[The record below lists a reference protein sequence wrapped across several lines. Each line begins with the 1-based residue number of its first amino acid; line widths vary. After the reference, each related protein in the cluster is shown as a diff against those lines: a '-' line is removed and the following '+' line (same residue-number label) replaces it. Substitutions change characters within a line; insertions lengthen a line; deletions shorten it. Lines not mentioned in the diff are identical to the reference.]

1 VADKLAFV
9 LTPAR
14 LYLPLARASGEFAE
28 YMKQSKERQA
38 RNEYFTS
45 SESARLESNNPQE
58 WLKGLQSYTYR
69 WVLKNRNADGNGPNL
84 ECHDL
89 AAFIERL
96 PFERT
101 ELTAA
106 KPADTTYHFRRLGSS
121 STQIL
126 GDGFD
131 PHPFRPEPVGLGAS
145 HFEWGYRVAVP
156 KSQPRV
162 CRPISWRMIGWHWD
176 SAAPSRLWLLQSYQ
190 EATRGLPALRYST
203 LWSIANRKQRGAVS
217 GCARSASNA
226 MSAHSTQPRLV
237 RVWRCLPLWTKVIA
251 LALGTLTTAI
261 RVVAAVALA
270 LLLYDSLLGCPPT
283 MGCAEGS
290 ARSTIDPLA
299 WRSVNREPCEK

>member
-1 VADKLAFV
+1 MEALFGASWGDFCRGHSRYYARSRGLRISRLWVADKLAFV

-14 LYLPLARASGEFAE
+14 LYLPLARASGEFAK

-38 RNEYFTS
+38 GNEYFTS

-84 ECHDL
+84 EYHDL

-106 KPADTTYHFRRLGSS
+106 KPADTTYHFLRLGSS

-131 PHPFRPEPVGLGAS
+131 PLPFRPEPVGLGAS

-156 KSQPRV
+156 KSRPRV
-162 CRPISWRMIGWHWD
+162 CWPISWRMIGWHWD
-176 SAAPSRLWLLQSYQ
+176 SAPSRLWLLQSYQ
-190 EATRGLPALRYST
+190 EATRGL
-203 LWSIANRKQRGAVS
+203 NQRASSEVES
-217 GCARSASNA
+217 SRLPWRAARAY
-226 MSAHSTQPRLV
+226 
-237 RVWRCLPLWTKVIA
+237 
-251 LALGTLTTAI
+251 
-261 RVVAAVALA
+261 AVAHWAGGARFRTLQRIG
-270 LLLYDSLLGCPPT
+270 SR
-283 MGCAEGS
+283 CAACRGGP
-290 ARSTIDPLA
+290 ARYRKVDGVVL
-299 WRSVNREPCEK
+299 